1 MMNII
6 YLIGKISNQVT
17 HDILTFIKYV
27 IDESYTISQQLI
39 LNNKELISN
48 LISIVRDDVL
58 NAKIRIMALVILGKI
73 IRFNH
78 ENMNDEDHENNVLNG
93 YENQLKEIIQ
103 LNLLNKNSVNETLEK
118 TFKII
123 LSIINN
129 VNDD

>member
-1 MMNII
+1 
-6 YLIGKISNQVT
+6 
-17 HDILTFIKYV
+17 
-27 IDESYTISQQLI
+27 
-39 LNNKELISN
+39 
-48 LISIVRDDVL
+48 
-58 NAKIRIMALVILGKI
+58 
-73 IRFNH
+73 
-78 ENMNDEDHENNVLNG
+78 MNDEDHENNVLNG